1 LNAYRAILKLIP
13 KFKNIL
19 AYQADADTSYFN
31 DVVEAV
37 RKAHISCDA
46 LTYVIQMQE
55 GCNAA
60 RSEAIKRIK
69 DNTIKYLAAGP
80 TPIKVDAQVEHK
92 ALCGLNDR
100 NIGRLLI
107 PAEALHEWDADP
119 DAYVTQSCETTHLLV
134 MSSMRAAYISG
145 VIAIWGVDMPVFLYQ
160 DYMYNPEDPEEGLF
174 RGPFLV
180 CVSQDILYYSIAT
193 Y

>member
-1 LNAYRAILKLIP
+1 MSSAQSYKFYSHYPSPYSSARERGLLLNAYRAILKLIP

-69 DNTIKYLAAGP
+69 DNTI
-80 TPIKVDAQVEHK
+80 
-92 ALCGLNDR
+92 
-100 NIGRLLI
+100 
-107 PAEALHEWDADP
+107 
-119 DAYVTQSCETTHLLV
+119 
-134 MSSMRAAYISG
+134 
-145 VIAIWGVDMPVFLYQ
+145 
-160 DYMYNPEDPEEGLF
+160 
-174 RGPFLV
+174 
-180 CVSQDILYYSIAT
+180 
-193 Y
+193 